1 MKRIAPILASLALCL
16 LPSLAMA
23 QFIAVPHVHTVPI
36 HGSFQ
41 IRNVT
46 IDASVKDQVAEV
58 QLAQVFR
65 NCSNQQLEVSY
76 IFPVPPDAVI
86 NQFTLMI
93 DGKEVPARIYTKE
106 EANRIYESIVRTRKD
121 PAILQYMGYGA
132 VQTNVFPVPAYGERK
147 ISLRYSQ
154 ICRRDRE
161 ITEFVLPL
169 MSGKLSAKPIEDLK
183 VTVRIDS
190 PGKIKSVYSPSYSI
204 DVQRPSDNSAIAQ
217 YHSMHAIPG
226 DDFRVLWS
234 LSDKPIGASI
244 ISFRPSDREDG
255 YFLLLASPEIKIA
268 DAKGGMAKTV
278 IFALDR
284 SGSMAGQK
292 IEQARNALKFVL
304 NNLHENDTFNIIAY
318 DDRVET
324 FKPELQRFN
333 EESRIQ
339 ALRFIDSI
347 NDGGS
352 TNIDGALKRAFQLVG
367 DTSRPSYVILMT
379 DGLPTAGEQN
389 PAVIARNAKEA
400 NASRARLFA
409 FGVGFDVNARLLDQ
423 LTTENHGA
431 SEYVRPNENIE
442 SAVAKFYG
450 RMTAP
455 VLTRLKLDV
464 ANADVNR
471 LYPRDLPDLFA
482 GSQIIAVGRYRT
494 PGDTTIR
501 LTGRVADREQSFEF
515 PAHLSASYHDDTYA
529 FVEKLWATRRIG
541 EIINQ
546 LDLHGRNQELV
557 DELVRLS
564 TKHGILTP
572 YTAFL
577 ADERTNLVAHKDNA
591 DRTRGYVFDSEDS
604 LAKNVTGGS
613 GVNQRMYKAQLQ
625 NAASAPTTQP
635 GYMDVQGNY
644 RVEANVQIVG
654 NKAMYRRSNRWVDP
668 LVTPDDEKKA
678 EVIEQFSD
686 RYFDLARNNTNLRR
700 YLAMPEG
707 CTVKIDGQ
715 VYQINAA
722 QSKGG

>member
-1 MKRIAPILASLALCL
+1 
-16 LPSLAMA
+16 
-23 QFIAVPHVHTVPI
+23 
-36 HGSFQ
+36 
-41 IRNVT
+41 
-46 IDASVKDQVAEV
+46 
-58 QLAQVFR
+58 
-65 NCSNQQLEVSY
+65 
-76 IFPVPPDAVI
+76 
-86 NQFTLMI
+86 
-93 DGKEVPARIYTKE
+93 
-106 EANRIYESIVRTRKD
+106 
-121 PAILQYMGYGA
+121 
-132 VQTNVFPVPAYGERK
+132 
-147 ISLRYSQ
+147 
-154 ICRRDRE
+154 
-161 ITEFVLPL
+161 
-169 MSGKLSAKPIEDLK
+169 
-183 VTVRIDS
+183 
-190 PGKIKSVYSPSYSI
+190 
-204 DVQRPSDNSAIAQ
+204 
-217 YHSMHAIPG
+217 
-226 DDFRVLWS
+226 
-234 LSDKPIGASI
+234 
-244 ISFRPSDREDG
+244 
-255 YFLLLASPEIKIA
+255 
-268 DAKGGMAKTV
+268 
-278 IFALDR
+278 
-284 SGSMAGQK
+284 
-292 IEQARNALKFVL
+292 
-304 NNLHENDTFNIIAY
+304 
-318 DDRVET
+318 
-324 FKPELQRFN
+324 
-333 EESRIQ
+333 
-339 ALRFIDSI
+339 
-347 NDGGS
+347 
-352 TNIDGALKRAFQLVG
+352 
-367 DTSRPSYVILMT
+367 
-379 DGLPTAGEQN
+379 
-389 PAVIARNAKEA
+389 
-400 NASRARLFA
+400 
-409 FGVGFDVNARLLDQ
+409 
-423 LTTENHGA
+423 
-431 SEYVRPNENIE
+431 
-442 SAVAKFYG
+442 
-450 RMTAP
+450 MTAP